1 MGGCHLEIRDILLFA
16 DCIPTSIYIEYVCTT
31 KTLYTVSREV
41 VRLCESQKKRGG
53 GGAVFRLCKVVDC
66 IWYLLRVCFLAL
78 DHITSLVTSQH
89 PAKLYDVLWRSIM
102 MKNEHHMVVTREVL
116 SQNL

>member
-1 MGGCHLEIRDILLFA
+1 VNL
-16 DCIPTSIYIEYVCTT
+16 
-31 KTLYTVSREV
+31 K
-41 VRLCESQKKRGG
+41 KKR